1 MYNYLYIYI
10 YMNFIEPV
18 DPLVKENTS
27 IQLFYADEKMLQIL
41 INDDFDS
48 YMQYVRDKQQ
58 YIREKPF
65 LEKKNDYL
73 EDEVDYLNTKVY
85 LLKNEII
92 RLNKEIEVNKYVKS
106 NEKYKKHM
114 IQNIFDSFDRLDYT
128 IKRSLDKLEDKMKK

>member
-1 MYNYLYIYI
+1 
-10 YMNFIEPV
+10 MNFIEPV

-27 IQLFYADEKMLQIL
+27 LQLFYADENMLTLL

-58 YIREKPF
+58 YIHDKQKYVREKPL

-73 EDEVDYLNTKVY
+73 EEEVDYLNAKVFI
-85 LLKNEII
+85 LNNEID
-92 RLNKEIEVNKYVKS
+92 RLNKQIEDNNVKS

-114 IQNIFDSFDRLDYT
+114 IQNIFDSFDRLEYN
-128 IKRSLDKLEDKMKK
+128 IKRSLYNLEDKMKK

>member
-1 MYNYLYIYI
+1 
-10 YMNFIEPV
+10 MNFIEPV

-27 IQLFYADEKMLQIL
+27 INLFYADEKMLQIL
-41 INDDFDS
+41 VNDDFDS

-58 YIREKPF
+58 YIREKPL

-92 RLNKEIEVNKYVKS
+92 RLNKQIEVNKYVES
-106 NEKYKKHM
+106 NKKYKKEM
-114 IQNIFDSFDRLDYT
+114 IQNIFDNFDRLDYT
-128 IKRSLDKLEDKMKK
+128 IKTSLYKLEDKMKK